1 MRTADR
7 GGMEG
12 GAGQVA
18 LAVSPDSGCS
28 PPAHGTG
35 AMLCGAGHL
44 ATSHSPPPTDIVN
57 SPQWLC
63 VVTSWTVFSVLSLC
77 ADFFFSLF
85 YKGVWNCEYSRP
97 VIPGACEPCVVASPP
112 IV

>member
-18 LAVSPDSGCS
+18 LAQSRLTPAAAL
-28 PPAHGTG
+28 PPTAL
-35 AMLCGAGHL
+35 ALCCAALDTWPPL
-44 ATSHSPPPTDIVN
+44 AALHATDIVN

-77 ADFFFSLF
+77 ADFFFVLF
-85 YKGVWNCEYSRP
+85 YKGVWNCEYS
-97 VIPGACEPCVVASPP
+97 PP
-112 IV
+112 SSLARVSHVW